1 MSWDD
6 EPSGVPAL
14 VIQHR
19 GDTPG
24 GLLIDVLSEQGFRA
38 TTVRADWGEP
48 LPDPGA
54 FRLVVVL
61 GCDDLFD
68 AGARGFAPATI
79 EWLRAA
85 DRVGTA
91 VLGLGSGAQA
101 LAVALGGRVDRAPKS
116 RHGWVWVSSTTPGW
130 IAEGPWLAWRD
141 EVIRLPPR
149 ARLLAHDPR
158 GPQAFGAGRHLGIQ
172 FHPEI
177 TPEIVGAWVS
187 SESSEALDAQG
198 VLEQTSREFAAASPA
213 AHRLLS
219 TYIHSLAQQAV

>member
-6 EPSGVPAL
+6 ESPGLPAL

-24 GLLIDVLSEQGFRA
+24 GVLIDVLSEQGFRA
-38 TTVRADWGEP
+38 TTLRADRGEP

-54 FRLVVVL
+54 FRVAVVL
-61 GCDDLFD
+61 GCDEETG

-116 RHGWVWVSSTTPGW
+116 RHGWVWVFSSTPGW

-172 FHPEI
+172 FHPEV
-177 TPEIVGAWVS
+177 TPEIVGAWVN
-187 SESSEALDAQG
+187 SESSGSLDAQG

-213 AHRLLS
+213 ARRLLS
-219 TYIHSLAQQAV
+219 TYIHSLARQAA

>member
-6 EPSGVPAL
+6 ESTGWPVL
-14 VIQHR
+14 VLQHR
-19 GDTPG
+19 SDTPG
-24 GLLIDVLSEQGFRA
+24 GLLIDVLAEQGFRA
-38 TTVRADWGEP
+38 TTVRPDRGEP

-54 FRLVVVL
+54 FRLVVTL
-61 GCDDLFD
+61 GCDDLID
-68 AGARGFAPATI
+68 EGTRDSTPPVV

-85 DRVGTA
+85 DRAGTA

-101 LAVALGGRVDRAPKS
+101 LAVALGGRVDRAPRS
-116 RHGWVWVSSTTPGW
+116 RHGWVWVSSSTPGW
-130 IAEGPWLAWRD
+130 IANGPWLTWRD

-149 ARLLAHDPR
+149 AKLLAHDPR

-177 TPEIVGAWVS
+177 TPEIIGAWVS
-187 SESSEALDAQG
+187 SESTESLDAQG

-213 AHRLLS
+213 ARRLLS
-219 TYIHSLAQQAV
+219 TYIHSVAQHAV